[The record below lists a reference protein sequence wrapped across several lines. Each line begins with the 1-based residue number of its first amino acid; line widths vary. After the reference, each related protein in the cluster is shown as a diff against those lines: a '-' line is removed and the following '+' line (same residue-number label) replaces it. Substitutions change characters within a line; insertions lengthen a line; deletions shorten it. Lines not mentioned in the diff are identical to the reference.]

1 MWVGKGRKGEGE
13 REQMEERGRGLA
25 GLQNCSRLLVSLKLK
40 MGDVCIKK
48 SFNKCYKLAF
58 W

>member
-48 SFNKCYKLAF
+48 SFSKCYKLAF

>member
-1 MWVGKGRKGEGE
+1 MGGKGKEGRA

-25 GLQNCSRLLVSLKLK
+25 GLQICSRLLVSLKLK

-48 SFNKCYKLAF
+48 EL
-58 W
+58 